1 MGKQKHPTTYINL
14 TITKMQSY
22 TRIEVEAQIFPVHWL
37 RHIVRFAI
45 ALNKDDAKWKMQ
57 QIKP

>member
-22 TRIEVEAQIFPVHWL
+22 TRIEVEARFSQYIDYVTLYVL
-37 RHIVRFAI
+37 R
-45 ALNKDDAKWKMQ
+45 LL
-57 QIKP
+57 